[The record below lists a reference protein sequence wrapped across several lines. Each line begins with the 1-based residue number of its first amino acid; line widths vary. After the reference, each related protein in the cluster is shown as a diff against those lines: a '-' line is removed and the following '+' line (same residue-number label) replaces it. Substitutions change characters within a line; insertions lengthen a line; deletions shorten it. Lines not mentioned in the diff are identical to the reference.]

1 MHDHDDLASRQVHSV
16 DLPLNSKE
24 YVAHAGG
31 PLSEISQSSLLKK
44 MITTDLKEPEKMEK
58 NKPYL
63 HPESFLQ
70 TCLKSRLWKIDFC
83 SFGTAHRY
91 PTLMGLAMVV

>member
-16 DLPLNSKE
+16 DLPLILNE
-24 YVAHAGG
+24 YAAHAGG
-31 PLSEISQSSLLKK
+31 PLSELSQSSLLKK
-44 MITTDLKEPEKMEK
+44 MTTTDLKEPEKVDK

-70 TCLKSRLWKIDFC
+70 VCLKSCLWKIDFC

-91 PTLMGLAMVV
+91 PTLMGLAMFV

>member
-1 MHDHDDLASRQVHSV
+1 MNLS
-16 DLPLNSKE
+16 LNLNE

-31 PLSEISQSSLLKK
+31 PESELSQSSLLKK
-44 MITTDLKEPEKMEK
+44 MTTTDLKEPEKVEK

-70 TCLKSRLWKIDFC
+70 ICLKSRIRKIDFC

-91 PTLMGLAMVV
+91 PTLMGLAVVV